1 VAIIS
6 LGKNS
11 FKRKI
16 RELDTEPPRSPRNH
30 RQLKALFL
38 CSGFYGFSL
47 RVGSFPFFSSA
58 FRVALPRRHISAP
71 FFDDTWICRSGN
83 ATRNAELKN
92 GKLPT
97 RKLKRL
103 PGSLW
108 LFLLVAC
115 TSPPPKPASPT
126 IDDFGDTVV
135 LGNSPKR
142 VVSLNPATTEIIF
155 AIGAGDRLVGRTHW
169 DLYPAAASKV
179 PDLGSG
185 IRPNVEAV
193 LGARPDLVLLYASVD
208 NRASAARLH
217 AAGIKTLSLKID
229 HIADFHR
236 AVKLIGRLLG
246 DGVQAATVE
255 DSVQRTL
262 DRVRSATA
270 GLPTP
275 TVFWHIWD
283 APLITIGRGSYM
295 NELIE
300 IAGGRNVYANMPDVS
315 PTVGIED
322 VLRRNPQYIITGP
335 EGSTKIQSDPRWAIA
350 PAVKAGRILVADTAL
365 VGRPAVRL
373 GEAAIQLATL
383 LHPEIATQLRAG
395 AH

>member
-1 VAIIS
+1 VANSDRAIERLSDRPIRDGRSS
-6 LGKNS
+6 LVAFLFS
-11 FKRKI
+11 PYRPI
-16 RELDTEPPRSPRNH
+16 ALSLHRSI
-30 RQLKALFL
+30 AL
-38 CSGFYGFSL
+38 SL
-47 RVGSFPFFSSA
+47 RRSIALSLNRSIALSFFFAVG
-58 FRVALPRRHISAP
+58 
-71 FFDDTWICRSGN
+71 
-83 ATRNAELKN
+83 
-92 GKLPT
+92 
-97 RKLKRL
+97 
-103 PGSLW
+103 
-108 LFLLVAC
+108 C
-115 TSPPPKPASPT
+115 TSGQSKSQSRFT
-126 IDDFGDTVV
+126 DDFGDTVV

-169 DLYPAAASKV
+169 DLYPPAASKV
-179 PDLGSG
+179 PDLGTG

-208 NRASAARLH
+208 NRPAAARLQ

-236 AVKLIGRLLG
+236 AVRLIGRLLG
-246 DGVQAATVE
+246 DSAQAAVVA

-262 DRVRSATA
+262 DRVRSATS
-270 GLPTP
+270 GLPAP

-295 NELIE
+295 NELVE
-300 IAGGRNVYANMPDVS
+300 IAGGRNVYADMPDVS

-335 EGSTKIQSDPRWAIA
+335 EGSTKIQSDPRWSIA

-383 LHPEIATQLRAG
+383 LHPEIATRLREG
-395 AH
+395 SR